1 MSFLGTGSIP
11 ECAKSKH
18 WPSPRTYDYD
28 SPLCPG
34 GGAGGKC
41 LDFAFVGNI
50 FRNLTLK
57 QFYILLE
64 IFTLTL
70 LALPSITACDIQGA
84 KH

>member
-34 GGAGGKC
+34 GG
-41 LDFAFVGNI
+41 VG
-50 FRNLTLK
+50 RGVSAQTLPLWGI
-57 QFYILLE
+57 YLG
-64 IFTLTL
+64 T
-70 LALPSITACDIQGA
+70 
-84 KH
+84 